1 VITAPFRADDT
12 PKPDELPLWKQPWV
26 LDLLRAGAVPAALA
40 IVALGLIFGA
50 IRPAIQAAKPLP
62 PPEPEAG
69 ETAVTALNAVVDDEE
84 SLPGAGD
91 NETLA
96 LEGPGPDKRLEMAI
110 QLSKDN
116 PLAVANVLRG
126 WMNN

>member
-1 VITAPFRADDT
+1 VTAPFQEVKEEVDDT
-12 PKPDELPLWKQPWV
+12 PLWKRPETV
-26 LDLLRAGAVPAALA
+26 DLIRTLAVPTALTLAAL
-40 IVALGLIFGA
+40 IVVFGA

-62 PPEPEAG
+62 LPEPEAG

-84 SLPGAGD
+84 SLPGGQG
-91 NETLA
+91 ETLA